1 MTRRQA
7 KKSIRDI
14 VRETITPSRV
24 GLLSWASAA
33 VFMGTVGL
41 ASYQFSY
48 DHSGFGPVDRVPAGL
63 ALPPA
68 GDVDSTASISR
79 TPTPGAALEVMQLP
93 AETPTARSVP
103 LDSGQLEVLQL
114 EIVGLRRRLSALS
127 EQNAAYSRRIAALE
141 KQSALEKLAG
151 AGRSGNNAAEPG
163 PGVVITKAVP
173 APPPSPQPVPSPAKN
188 ADRSSASTSAGETHQ
203 AADSPVPQPS
213 PGQPSPEQP
222 AKTAPRL
229 INLYRNTPGT
239 EAQDAAE
246 NNPNA
251 PVRIVRKQDSI
262 QPPKV
267 RLPDSTDAPVSTGS
281 IPTGAETAPPEAFD
295 PTPTQTTLRP
305 KVITP
310 STPSGRLRG
319 GGDRQLKRSDFGAI
333 IGHYRTSAAAAKAWA
348 DFKTQNE
355 ERMRDLRPLLMNRKT
370 ADGGVALMV
379 GPFANAA
386 DAALAC
392 FQLLDVAELCH
403 PALYAGDPL
412 VTAAEFRDSAF

>member
-1 MTRRQA
+1 MTRRQT

-48 DHSGFGPVDRVPAGL
+48 DHSGFGPAARVPAGL
-63 ALPPA
+63 TLPPA

-79 TPTPGAALEVMQLP
+79 TPASGGALEVLQLP
-93 AETPTARSVP
+93 SGTPTARSVP
-103 LDSGQLEVLQL
+103 LESGQLEVLQL

-141 KQSALEKLAG
+141 KQSALAKLAG
-151 AGRSGNNAAEPG
+151 AGRPGPTGDNAAEPG
-163 PGVVITKAVP
+163 PGVVITKAVT
-173 APPPSPQPVPSPAKN
+173 APPPSPQLDSSPAKH
-188 ADRSSASTSAGETHQ
+188 ADNSSASTPPVETHQ
-203 AADSPVPQPS
+203 AAEGPALQPS
-213 PGQPSPEQP
+213 TEQP
-222 AKTAPRL
+222 ARTPPRL
-229 INLYRNTPGT
+229 INLYRNTPAT
-239 EAQDAAE
+239 KAQDASEAD
-246 NNPNA
+246 PNE
-251 PVRIVRKQDSI
+251 PVRIVRKQESP
-262 QPPKV
+262 QPPQV
-267 RLPDSTDAPVSTGS
+267 RLPDSADAPVSTGS
-281 IPTGAETAPPEAFD
+281 IPTGADKAPPEAFD

-305 KVITP
+305 TVITP
-310 STPSGRLRG
+310 SSPSGRLRG

-333 IGHYRTSAAAAKAWA
+333 IGHYRSSAAAAKAWA
-348 DFKTQNE
+348 EFKTQNE